1 MIKENVKIVCLKKT
15 EFSNEKLKNYDFLP
29 NIEETRKRIVSE
41 ESAYQMTSL
50 LMGVLERGTA
60 KNINYLDFQVAGK
73 TGTTNNNQDAWFIG
87 YNSEIT
93 VGVYVGYDSPST
105 LGQGQTGSNVAAPIF
120 GEFMKKLY
128 KEKNLNLFLFLK
140 E

>member
-1 MIKENVKIVCLKKT
+1 
-15 EFSNEKLKNYDFLP
+15 
-29 NIEETRKRIVSE
+29 
-41 ESAYQMTSL
+41 MTSL
-50 LMGVLERGTA
+50 LMGVITLKEVQP
-60 KNINYLDFQVAGK
+60 KNINYLDFQVASRK

-120 GEFMKKLY
+120 GEFMKKIY
-128 KEKNLNLFLFLK
+128 KEKNPNLFLQFLK